1 MKWLRCIFGALLA
14 VAFQAP
20 LAAQAPTGT
29 IRGVVTDAESKQG
42 LQGVL
47 IDFGG
52 RRTLTLTD
60 GRFTL
65 TAPAGTDTLRAK
77 FLGYAPGTR
86 VVTVTAG
93 AEVTADLALTAQ
105 AISLA
110 EIVVTGYGQQTAG
123 NITGAVSAVQ
133 AADFNTGR
141 VISPTQLI
149 QNKVPGVQV
158 VDNNEPGGGLAI
170 RIRGATSINASN
182 EPMYIIDG
190 VPVGFGAGGGLSA
203 GRDPLASL
211 NPSEIETITVLRD
224 ASAAAI
230 YGANAAN
237 GVVIIETK
245 KGKQGIGFEY
255 SGSFSTSQ
263 IDRIPS
269 MLNAEQFRAAVQQY
283 APQNVSQLQNESTDW
298 YGLVSQSGYG
308 ADNNFAFS
316 GAGQNTNWRL
326 SLGYLN
332 QEGVIQGTKL
342 NRLALGASFQQMLF
356 DDRLEVRANIKGSQQ
371 EDDFTPGGVLS
382 NAAQFGPTQPVY
394 DEASATGY
402 YEWPGNKLQ
411 SADNPM
417 ALLGLATETGTTY
430 RSSGS
435 ARATYRMPFLEALR
449 ARVDLSYDV
458 AKAERKSFFPSTLHG
473 QTKTG
478 QYGSDYRSNYSQNQS
493 TLETY
498 LNYVAPVNVLPGTI
512 DLTGGYSYM
521 QSHGEYPWYQAT
533 GLATDLLEGNGVT
546 SATTVQ
552 NFQDIQEAKLISFFG
567 RLNYNIDD
575 KYILMATLRRDGSS
589 RFGEDNAWG
598 TFPSLAAAWRLSEDL
613 FPNSELISDMKLRA
627 SWAKTGNQAFGNYQ
641 QYSTYLVGNTQSQ
654 VQFGNEFVPTIRP
667 SAVDPAIRWEE
678 TQSYNI
684 GLDVGFW
691 NQRLSASLEYYTK
704 DTDDLIFNIP
714 VAAGSNLSNYV
725 TTNIGG
731 MQNKG
736 FELGLSA
743 RVLEPADK
751 GLAWTAD
758 FTVSHNTNELTSINP
773 ALGSATEILV
783 GGIAGGV
790 GTTIQVLRPG
800 ESINSFYVYEQKY
813 DDAGKPIEGSYV
825 DRNDDGTINVAD
837 RRPYKNPFPAWMLGH
852 SSYFN
857 FGKFDAGFTLRAYLD
872 VYTYNNVAS
881 NLGTYI
887 ETSRGAPYNLHSSVL
902 ETGFTQP
909 QYLSDY
915 YVEDASFLRM
925 DNLTLGYTFQLNN
938 QPLRVFGTLQNA
950 FTITGYSG
958 VDPTSG
964 LLGIDN
970 NIYPRSR
977 TFSVGLS
984 IRQ

>member
-14 VAFQAP
+14 VLVQMP

-29 IRGVVTDAESKQG
+29 IRGTVTDAASKQP
-42 LQGVL
+42 LQGVM
-47 IDFGG
+47 ISFGG
-52 RRTLTLTD
+52 RRTLSLSD
-60 GRFTL
+60 GRYTL
-65 TAPAGTDTLRAK
+65 TAPAGSDTLRAK
-77 FLGYAPGTR
+77 FLGYGPAQRAVALQAGGE
-86 VVTVTAG
+86 VTV
-93 AEVTADLALTAQ
+93 DLALAAQ

-133 AADFNTGR
+133 AADFNQGR

-158 VDNNEPGGGLAI
+158 VDNNEPGGGLSL

-182 EPMYIIDG
+182 EPLYIIDG
-190 VPVGFGAGGGLSA
+190 LPVGGGAGGGLSA
-203 GRDPLASL
+203 GRDPLAAL
-211 NPSEIETITVLRD
+211 NPSEIESITVLRD

-237 GVVIIETK
+237 GVIIIETK
-245 KGKQGIGFEY
+245 KGKKGVGFEY
-255 SGSFSTSQ
+255 TGSFSTSQ
-263 IDRIPS
+263 IDRTPT

-283 APQNVSQLQNESTDW
+283 APQNVSQLQNQNINW
-298 YGLVSQSGYG
+298 YDQVTQSGIG

-316 GAGQNTNWRL
+316 GAGENTNWRL

-332 QEGVIQGTKL
+332 QEGVVQGTKL
-342 NRLALGASFQQMLF
+342 ERLALSANFQQMLF
-356 DDRLEVRANIKGSQQ
+356 NDRLEIRANVKGSQQ
-371 EDDFTPGGVLS
+371 QDEFTPGGVLS
-382 NAAQFGPTQPVY
+382 NAAQFGPTQPIY
-394 DEASATGY
+394 DEASKTGY

-411 SADNPM
+411 SADNPL
-417 ALLGLATETGTTY
+417 AILGLATDKGTTY
-430 RSSGS
+430 RSNGS
-435 ARATYRMPFLEALR
+435 ATATYRMPFLEALR
-449 ARVDLSYDV
+449 ARVQLGYDV
-458 AKAERKSFFPSTLHG
+458 AKAERQTFSPSTLHS

-478 QYGSDYRSNYSQNQS
+478 NGGNDYRTNPSQTQS

-512 DLTGGYSYM
+512 DLTGGYSYN
-521 QSHGEYPWYQAT
+521 QSHAEYPWYSAN

-546 SATTVQ
+546 SAKTVQ
-552 NFQDIQEAKLISFFG
+552 NFQDIQESKLISFFG

-598 TFPSLAAAWRLSEDL
+598 TFPSLAGAWRISEDL
-613 FPNSELISDMKLRA
+613 FKDSDLISDLKLRA
-627 SWAKTGNQAFGNYQ
+627 SWAKTGNQAFANYQ
-641 QYSTYLVGNTQSQ
+641 QYSTYLVGDGQSQ
-654 VQFGNEFVPTIRP
+654 VLFGNEYVSTIRP
-667 SAVDPAIRWEE
+667 GAVDPNIKWEE
-678 TQSYNI
+678 TQAYNI
-684 GLDVGFW
+684 GLDLGLW
-691 NQRLSASLEYYTK
+691 NQRVSASFEWYTK
-704 DTDDLIFNIP
+704 NTDDLLFNVP
-714 VAAGSNLSNYV
+714 VAAGTNLSNYL
-725 TTNIGG
+725 TTNIGS
-731 MQNKG
+731 MKNKG

-743 RVLEPADK
+743 KVLEGTGK
-751 GLAWTAD
+751 GLTYTAD
-758 FTVSHNTNELTSINP
+758 FSVAHNTNELTAINP
-773 ALGSATEILV
+773 IAGSATEILV

-813 DDAGKPIEGSYV
+813 DDNGKPIEGSYV
-825 DRNDDGTINVAD
+825 DRNNDGNITVAD
-837 RRPYKNPFPAWMLGH
+837 RRPYKNPFPAWMIGH

-857 FGKFDAGFTLRAYLD
+857 WGKFDGGFTLRAYLD

-887 ETSRGAPYNLHSSVL
+887 ETTRGAPYNLHSSVL

-925 DNLTLGYTFQLNN
+925 DNLTVGYTFQLNN
-938 QPLRVFGTLQNA
+938 QPLRVFGSLQNA
-950 FTITGYSG
+950 FTISGYSG
-958 VDPTSG
+958 VDPTAG